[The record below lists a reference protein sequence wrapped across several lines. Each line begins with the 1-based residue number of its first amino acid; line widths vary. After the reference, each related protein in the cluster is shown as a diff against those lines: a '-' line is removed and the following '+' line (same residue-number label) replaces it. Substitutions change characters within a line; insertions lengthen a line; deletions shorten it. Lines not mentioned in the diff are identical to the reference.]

1 MGLKYHGQRSLKVYS
16 PWGHEE
22 LDKTE
27 HAHKNNLICIK
38 QTCFNLADKL
48 VDGNSWGS
56 HLTVYLP
63 SVRLVQTE
71 IDSVYK
77 ALHRCGIQRQ
87 AGQGFA
93 PLFPLFPQP
102 SPSGGTITLQHHSP
116 PQWCWAHLTI
126 HAPPLRS
133 KQSRTLPSHLEHTK
147 HTNSLPLLDH
157 G

>member
-1 MGLKYHGQRSLKVYS
+1 M
-16 PWGHEE
+16 
-22 LDKTE
+22 
-27 HAHKNNLICIK
+27 
-38 QTCFNLADKL
+38 
-48 VDGNSWGS
+48 DGNSWGS

-147 HTNSLPLLDH
+147 HTNSPVKKWMKCQNGH
-157 G
+157 FIKKTYRWSTNITSHWSE